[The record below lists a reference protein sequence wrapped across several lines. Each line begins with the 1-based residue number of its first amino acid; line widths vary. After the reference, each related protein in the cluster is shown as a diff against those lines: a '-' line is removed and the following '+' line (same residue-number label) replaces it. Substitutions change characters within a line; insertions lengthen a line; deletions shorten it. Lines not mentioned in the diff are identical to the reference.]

1 MILVLLGAGSCAD
14 KVAEIKQTENY
25 SAVESTLA
33 TGKILECEF
42 INLDAA
48 CFDTLVN
55 VIPAK
60 VKKEHLS
67 SEKLFPVKIIPPIG
81 EPVKISFG
89 KGSIPNLKKIQL
101 GEPKK
106 LNIMPQLTSV
116 KPFHKEVLS
125 KVSFNEIGLNQGM
138 KSSFISSI
146 FKDSRGY
153 FWFGSRRGI
162 TKYDGFNF
170 TYYQLAKDAEHRLV
184 GGICEDAEGNIW
196 MSFSAHG
203 GLVKFDGRSFYEYH
217 EGSGLDLGEAYLG
230 ILGSDSNENIWLK
243 GHSTIVR
250 MKDGDLTIFP
260 YHFQDLVNLN
270 IILKDGVTDEVWLS
284 GMGGVCSIEGD
295 EMTYHAVEEFDQKNL
310 CHPVIVTS
318 EDVLI
323 STGKGV
329 TKMTSDSLIVYHS
342 GFVTTNNIRN
352 CLAIGSDFILSS
364 ENKNNAFCYV
374 HGDQI
379 EVFWEAIPVFSGAR
393 PFYVDENKNVWL
405 SQFGKGVIIY
415 NPYGLTHFKFETLKD
430 GGPVSALIEDKKGNV
445 WFGGHGFGLVM
456 YDGSFYHTINLVNEN
471 IQCTVRSLCE
481 SRDGKIW
488 VGTTEHGC
496 FTVTPD
502 TKEDNSFYI
511 SHLNLAKNSSYSVYT
526 IRESENG
533 DIWLGTLENG
543 LLKVSKTMEVF
554 ETVYMDQEVSKEI
567 EQIRSILE
575 NKAGEIVIGTQAG
588 GLFILQNEKEQFIH
602 YTKEEGLSSNHI
614 VTLFEDSKQKLWIGF
629 QDAGVNVISGES
641 IWTLNTSNAVSS
653 DAVWS
658 IIEDTNGHIWL
669 GADNMLNI
677 ILRGSEFTDE
687 DKITVKSLRNLAGM
701 EGGEFYA
708 NAVFLDSNENLWWG
722 TDQFATKIENTG
734 FYSEVEIPSLHL
746 EEVKL
751 VNNHVDFIDLKETT
765 KNNETKLIGVDES
778 YDLSKIEFDD
788 VVPFTNCPKN
798 LKLPAAFNDLTFEY
812 AVTDPGEADEIVFSF
827 LLSGLDA
834 KWTEPSG
841 SNKISYHALP
851 AGEYTLKA
859 RVSSVKGIWSEP
871 VSYQFT
877 VYPVW
882 YKTKTAQLIW
892 IFIISGIVF
901 LVFWFFRR
909 RRREKLEADEIK
921 QLIRLKSELYS
932 NVTHEFRTPLTLI
945 MGMTDKIKGNEQE
958 RQAILRNSKKLLRH
972 INELLDI
979 AKNESGLQTLSMIQ
993 ADIVEV
999 LKINVEYFDT
1009 LAVEKD
1015 IDLTFYSEVDHLV
1028 MDFDE
1033 EKIQHII
1040 YNLLSNAIKFTPD
1053 HGKIIFHV
1061 SSGKIGEQPALIFKV
1076 KDTGAGIAE
1085 ENLLHIFD
1093 RFYQVGGRSADKGT
1107 GIGLSLVTGFVEL
1120 MKGDIQVK
1128 SKLGEGT
1135 VFEIRLPI
1143 ENTAVRLDDAPV
1155 KQHVAEEELQE
1166 LSVEKREEFQEE
1178 ILVIEDNDDI
1188 AQFIAGLLGSRYK
1201 LHMAKNGAE
1210 GVQMALEKVPDAII
1224 SDVAMPEM
1232 NGYEVC
1238 EVLKTDDITNHIPI
1252 ILLTAKVAHEDKMK
1266 GLTYG
1271 ADAYITKPFRQEELL
1286 LRLQKL
1292 IESRKLLRTKFSSN
1306 VTEATTQGQSA
1317 EITFLNKLK
1326 DCIDDELENA
1336 EYGVPQLAAS
1346 IGMSQMQLY
1355 RKLKAIVGNTPSHF
1369 IRKYRL
1375 ERAKELLMNPELTIS
1390 EVAYQVGFSDP
1401 NYFSRVFHK
1410 EFGGPPNQFRN

>member
-1 MILVLLGAGSCAD
+1 MLLGISSCVDQA
-14 KVAEIKQTENY
+14 VEIKQSEGY
-25 SAVESTLA
+25 SAVVHTLA
-33 TGKILECEF
+33 TGQVLGLEF
-42 INLDAA
+42 VKLDSAH
-48 CFDTLVN
+48 FETPVSIVPTL
-55 VIPAK
+55 

-67 SEKLFPVKIIPPIG
+67 SEKLLPVRTIPHFGKPVKIA
-81 EPVKISFG
+81 FG
-89 KGSIPNLKKIQL
+89 KGSIPNLKKTKL
-101 GEPKK
+101 GDPKK
-106 LNIMPQLTSV
+106 LSIAPQLTSV

-184 GGICEDAEGNIW
+184 GGICEDSEGNIW

-203 GLVKFDGRSFYEYH
+203 GLVKFDGRAFYEYT
-217 EGSGLDLGEAYLG
+217 EESGLDLGETYLG
-230 ILGSDSNENIWLK
+230 ILGSDKNDNIWFK
-243 GHSTIVR
+243 GHSTIIR
-250 MKDGDLTIFP
+250 MKAGEMTVFP
-260 YHFQDLVNLN
+260 YHFQDLFNLN
-270 IILKDGVTDEVWLS
+270 IILKDGVEDEVWLS
-284 GMGGVCSIEGD
+284 GMGGVCSIDGD

-310 CHPVIVTS
+310 CHPINPTK
-318 EDVLI
+318 EGVLV
-323 STGKGV
+323 STGKGI
-329 TKMTSDSLIVYHS
+329 TKMTNDSLIVYHS
-342 GFVTTNNIRN
+342 GFVTTNSVRN
-352 CLAIGSDFILSS
+352 CLTIGSDFVLSS
-364 ENKNNAFCYV
+364 ENKNNAFCYL

-379 EVFWEAIPVFSGAR
+379 DVFWESIPVFTDAR

-405 SQFGKGVIIY
+405 SQFGKGVITY
-415 NPYGLTHFKFETLKD
+415 NPYGLTHFKFEKIED
-430 GGPVSALIEDKKGNV
+430 GGPVSALIEDKNGNV

-456 YDGSFYHTINLVNEN
+456 YDGSFYHPINLVNEN
-471 IQCTVRSLCE
+471 TQCTVRSLYE
-481 SRDGKIW
+481 SSDGKIW

-496 FTVTPD
+496 FIVTPGNY
-502 TKEDNSFYI
+502 EESSYAV
-511 SHLNLAKNSSYSVYT
+511 SSLNLTKDVYSVYA
-526 IRESENG
+526 ISESENG
-533 DIWLGTLENG
+533 DIWVGTLGNG
-543 LLKVSKTMEVF
+543 LLKVNKQKEVF
-554 ETVYMDQEVSKEI
+554 ETFYLDQGVPKKI
-567 EQIRSILE
+567 GQIRSIIRSSSG
-575 NKAGEIVIGTQAG
+575 KMAIGTQSE
-588 GLFILQNEKEQFIH
+588 GLFILNQETEQFSH
-602 YTKEEGLSSNHI
+602 FTKEEGLSSNHI
-614 VTLFEDSKQKLWIGF
+614 VSLFEDSGQKLWVGF
-629 QDAGVNVISGES
+629 QDAGVNVVSDS
-641 IWTLNTSNAVSS
+641 SVWTLNSSNVLSS

-658 IIEDTNGHIWL
+658 IIEDAHGHIWL
-669 GADNMLNI
+669 GVDNILNI
-677 ILRGSEFTDE
+677 ILKGSKFSGE
-687 DKITVKSLRNLAGM
+687 DKITVKSLRNLVGM

-708 NAVFLDSNENLWWG
+708 NAVFKDHNENLWWG

-765 KNNETKLIGVDES
+765 KNNEAKLIGVDES
-778 YDLSKIEFDD
+778 YDLSKVEFDD
-788 VVPFTNCPKN
+788 VVPFTNCPEN
-798 LKLPAAFNDLTFEY
+798 LRLPASFNDLTFEY
-812 AVTDPGEADEIVFSF
+812 AVANPGEADEIVFSF

-834 KWTEPSG
+834 QWTEPSG

-882 YKTKTAQLIW
+882 YKTTIAKLIW
-892 IFIISGIVF
+892 ILIISGVAF
-901 LVFWFFRR
+901 LVLWFFRK
-909 RRREKLEADEIK
+909 RRREKQEADEIK

-979 AKNESGLQTLSMIQ
+979 AKNESGLQTLSKIQ
-993 ADIVEV
+993 GDIVEV
-999 LKINVEYFDT
+999 LKINVEYFDA
-1009 LAVEKD
+1009 LADEKD

-1033 EKIQHII
+1033 EKIQHVI
-1040 YNLLSNAIKFTPD
+1040 YNLLSNAIKFTPE

-1061 SSGKIGEQPALIFKV
+1061 SSGKMGEQPVLIFKV
-1076 KDTGAGIAE
+1076 KDSGVGIAE
-1085 ENLLHIFD
+1085 ENLSRIFD
-1093 RFYQVGGRSADKGT
+1093 RFYQVEGRSADKGT
-1107 GIGLSLVTGFVEL
+1107 GIGLSLVKGFVEL
-1120 MKGDIQVK
+1120 MKGDVQVK

-1143 ENTAVRLDDAPV
+1143 ENTAVRLDDAPLN
-1155 KQHVAEEELQE
+1155 QYEEEEPPE
-1166 LSVEKREEFQEE
+1166 LSVEKSEEVQEE

-1188 AQFIAGLLGSRYK
+1188 AQFISGLLSSRYEV
-1201 LHMAKNGAE
+1201 HMAKNGAE
-1210 GVQMALEKVPDAII
+1210 GVQLALEKVPDAII
-1224 SDVAMPEM
+1224 SDIAMPEM

-1238 EVLKTDDITNHIPI
+1238 EALKTDEITSHIPV

-1266 GLTYG
+1266 GLQYG
-1271 ADAYITKPFRQEELL
+1271 ADVYLTKPFRQEELL
-1286 LRLQKL
+1286 LRLEKL
-1292 IESRKLLRTKFSSN
+1292 IESRKALRVKFSNSLEVSR
-1306 VTEATTQGQSA
+1306 VTSEDQNT
-1317 EITFLNKLK
+1317 EIEFVNKLK
-1326 DCIDDELENA
+1326 DCINEELENA
-1336 EYGVPQLAAS
+1336 AYGVPQLAAS

-1355 RKLKAIVGNTPSHF
+1355 RKLKAIVGDTPSQF
-1369 IRKYRL
+1369 IRKFRL